1 MITGFLPL
9 LCLGLCLGFEDG
21 HKNETLPKPSLNAS
35 PGSVVERSSN
45 VTLRCRAPFQNVTF
59 MLGKLQ
65 DPGYRKEQSSA
76 GHYAEFFLTDLEPKN
91 AGMYF
96 CTYKTMGSHEWSEK
110 SEYLKLMITDNR
122 PGASSKKT
130 DSRIIFVSAF
140 SCIIIFLLFP
150 SVFLIYRCSQHGS
163 SHEESTKRTS
173 HSEFSKQEA
182 SAHTLLLWVLQ
193 LPIRRPINIMLKN
206 MCFDQTPKI
215 RKEDGTSQGLQ
226 TEDPQDETC
235 ADLKDKAPPEP
246 ASVPSEEP
254 PGSCECATLD
264 V

>member
-21 HKNETLPKPSLNAS
+21 HKNETLPKPSLNAL

-76 GHYAEFFLTDLEPKN
+76 GHYAEFFLADLEPKN

-110 SEYLKLMITDNR
+110 SEYLKLMITGVLRRVPALVWR
-122 PGASSKKT
+122 PSK
-130 DSRIIFVSAF
+130 AF
-140 SCIIIFLLFP
+140 SSLLP
-150 SVFLIYRCSQHGS
+150 KRCSQHGS

-182 SAHTLLLWVLQ
+182 SDS
-193 LPIRRPINIMLKN
+193 LKLERAS
-206 MCFDQTPKI
+206 F
-215 RKEDGTSQGLQ
+215 S

-235 ADLKDKAPPEP
+235 ADLKDKKPPEP

-254 PGSCECATLD
+254 SGSCECATLD